1 MSSNV
6 KHVTS
11 EQFEEEVLRSEKPVL
26 VDFYAAWCGP
36 CRILAPILEK
46 VADEFAGRVKV
57 VKVDIDHERDLAGHY
72 RITGV
77 PTLILFD
84 GGSDVWTTVGLPR
97 AQDLIEQLEKAS
109 SGVAN
114 KS

>member
-6 KHVTS
+6 TRVTS
-11 EQFEEEVLRSEKPVL
+11 EQFEEQVLRSEQPVL

-46 VADEFAGRVKV
+46 IADEFAGRVKV
-57 VKVDIDHERDLAGHY
+57 VKVDIDHERDLAARY

-77 PTLILFD
+77 PTLILFE

-97 AQDLIEQLEKAS
+97 GQELLEQLEKV
-109 SGVAN
+109 SGRVGS
-114 KS
+114 KC

>member
-6 KHVTS
+6 TRVTS
-11 EQFEEEVLRSEKPVL
+11 EQFEEQVLRSEQPVL

-46 VADEFAGRVKV
+46 IADEFAGRVKV
-57 VKVDIDHERDLAGHY
+57 VKVDIDHERDLAARY

-77 PTLILFD
+77 PTLILFE

-97 AQDLIEQLEKAS
+97 GQELLEQLEKV
-109 SGVAN
+109 SGRVGS
-114 KS
+114 KR